1 MKTVIAIVAVLVIA
15 GGGYALMKNSDG
27 DSKTNANSA
36 SMKEMPADTD
46 ATGEDTKAVATDV
59 VKISDFAF
67 TPVNI
72 TVQKGDTVTWTN
84 EDNVAHTVTESD
96 DRDGPKSDEL
106 QKGDTYT
113 FTFNDVGTFKYKCSL
128 HPNMTGTVTVT
139 E

>member
-1 MKTVIAIVAVLVIA
+1 MKTVIALFAILAIL
-15 GGGYALMKNSDG
+15 GGGYLLTK
-27 DSKTNANSA
+27 DSNTKPVQTKVNHA
-36 SMKEMPADTD
+36 ETD
-46 ATGEDTKAVATDV
+46 ATGEDVQAVATDV

-72 TVQKGDTVTWTN
+72 KIKKGDTVTWTN
-84 EDNVAHTVTESD
+84 EDNVEHTITESD

-128 HPNMTGTVTVT
+128 HPAMTGTVTV
-139 E
+139 EE